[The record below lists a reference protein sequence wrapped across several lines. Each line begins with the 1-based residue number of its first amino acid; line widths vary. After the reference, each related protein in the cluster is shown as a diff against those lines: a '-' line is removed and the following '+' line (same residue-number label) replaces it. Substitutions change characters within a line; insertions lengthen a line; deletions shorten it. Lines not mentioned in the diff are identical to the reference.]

1 MGVWKKITIV
11 IIFLLFIYIL
21 FRLIKKRSD
30 ILSIIGKEGY
40 TQQTEELPIIEGFE
54 YNSGVQAII
63 KKQTNTNAIDCSM
76 PNTNGAKPLSSFFVK
91 SSFHSAVDS
100 KGYVSIDMVRYV
112 LSRGYRFL
120 DFAVAYTVQDDY
132 YNLTDVRN
140 VSNGG
145 KTSTACVGYLNPDSQ
160 YKSYIPLSKILDTIQ
175 TTAFTAPSPNPGD
188 PIFIQIRPMNLDGT
202 PANITDNPQLYTQI
216 QAAFG
221 VLQKNKIQK
230 KIVTKDTLLSKI
242 MGKIVIVMEPTSNTS
257 IDSNIGL
264 YIGNN
269 ISTITSGLLTDKD
282 TIKTDT
288 KNKDKVTSSTYN
300 NKAGAT
306 ATIQANSLVEIK
318 PMSIDNKILNENPN
332 VYTLFN
338 TLSANFIP
346 MMAWYD
352 TTITQSVPI
361 LNNAKTTL
369 GEYEELFSSS
379 KSAFV
384 DLKYVKTYS
393 ATNVINNP
401 VVGP

>member
-54 YNSGVQAII
+54 YNSGVQDII

-145 KTSTACVGYLNPDSQ
+145 NTETACVGYLNLGSR
-160 YKSYIPLSKILDTIQ
+160 YNSYIPLSKILDTIQ

-188 PIFIQIRPMNLDGT
+188 PIFIQIRPMNLNGT

-230 KIVTKDTLLSKI
+230 NVTKDTLLSKI

-264 YIGNN
+264 YIGDN
-269 ISTITSGLLTDKD
+269 ISTITSGLLTDKA
-282 TIKTDT
+282 TKKTDT
-288 KNKDKVTSSTYN
+288 NDKDNVTSTYTN
-300 NKAGAT
+300 TAVATAT

-361 LNNAKTTL
+361 LNNTKTTL